1 MHNIF
6 LMILCFLAR
15 IGVASFLWRL
25 QPAEDIANSRKMLLI
40 ILVDFMLLSNLKY
53 LFLRFEKYTYNIQL

>member
-1 MHNIF
+1 
-6 LMILCFLAR
+6 MILYFLAR
-15 IGVASFLWRL
+15 IGAASFLWRL
-25 QPAEDIANSRKMLLI
+25 QPEEDIANSRKMLLI

>member
-1 MHNIF
+1 MF
-6 LMILCFLAR
+6 LCFLAR

-25 QPAEDIANSRKMLLI
+25 QPEEDIANSRKMLLI

>member
-1 MHNIF
+1 
-6 LMILCFLAR
+6 MILYFLAR
-15 IGVASFLWRL
+15 IGAASFLWRL
-25 QPAEDIANSRKMLLI
+25 QPEEYIANSRKKLRI

>member
-1 MHNIF
+1 
-6 LMILCFLAR
+6 MILYFLAR
-15 IGVASFLWRL
+15 IAAASFLWRL
-25 QPAEDIANSRKMLLI
+25 QPVEDIANSRKKLRI

>member
-1 MHNIF
+1 
-6 LMILCFLAR
+6 MILYFLAR
-15 IGVASFLWRL
+15 IGAASFLWRL
-25 QPAEDIANSRKMLLI
+25 QPEEDIANSRKKLRI

>member
-1 MHNIF
+1 
-6 LMILCFLAR
+6 MILYFLAR
-15 IGVASFLWRL
+15 IAAASFLWRL
-25 QPAEDIANSRKMLLI
+25 QPEEDIANSRKKLRI

>member
-1 MHNIF
+1 
-6 LMILCFLAR
+6 MILYFLAR
-15 IGVASFLWRL
+15 IAATSFLWRL
-25 QPAEDIANSRKMLLI
+25 QPEEDIANSRKMLLI